1 VTGLPLP
8 DRLADPMETRHIDLV
23 FYGMAADA
31 VGAARGVLECPWPLT
46 ADEVRGLLATRFP
59 GLAGLPY
66 HLAQG
71 TALLS
76 GAAALQDRLELVILP
91 PFAGG

>member
-1 VTGLPLP
+1 MREMATMDV
-8 DRLADPMETRHIDLV
+8 HFV
-23 FYGMAADA
+23 CFGMAADV
-31 VGAARGVLECPWPLT
+31 VGATRGMLSCHWPIT
-46 ADEVRGLLATRFP
+46 AAEVRGLLAVHYP
-59 GLAGLPY
+59 GLGALHY

-76 GAAALQDRLELVILP
+76 DDTALQESLELVILP